1 MSSCFAC
8 LWGPDPVA
16 GAIRLNDIDEV
27 TLSTDKMG

>member
-8 LWGPDPVA
+8 LWGTDPVA